1 MSKKEFSSLTDILNH
16 GLGSQNRLA
25 ELNKLVSERIKNTDH
40 HKLHD
45 MINELLSIA
54 EEPELNKMTD
64 KEKRLDEL
72 NSSFSDIRIEILKE
86 AELFRALRMTN
97 DAYISRL
104 DEELKEAEEYLEKPA
119 DKDLAD
125 AYTGYD
131 IMQKRAQELKLT
143 RSVAL
148 SFSKQISLTADNL
161 TSLSDRVWNVQ
172 MNLIP
177 LLRGM
182 ISAETLKIM
191 RDELNMLFKE
201 PEENHGEGLPVY
213 V

>member
-1 MSKKEFSSLTDILNH
+1 MRRIIGIAAALIVLCA
-16 GLGSQNRLA
+16 LA
-25 ELNKLVSERIKNTDH
+25 LAGCGAGGKWSAGPA
-40 HKLHD
+40 
-45 MINELLSIA
+45 A
-54 EEPELNKMTD
+54 EPKTPQEMYEQ
-64 KEKRLDEL
+64 
-72 NSSFSDIRIEILKE
+72 ILKE

-104 DEELKEAEEYLEKPA
+104 DEELSEAEEYLEKPA

-148 SFSKQISLTADNL
+148 SFSKQISLSADNL

-201 PEENHGEGLPVY
+201 PSENREDGLPVY